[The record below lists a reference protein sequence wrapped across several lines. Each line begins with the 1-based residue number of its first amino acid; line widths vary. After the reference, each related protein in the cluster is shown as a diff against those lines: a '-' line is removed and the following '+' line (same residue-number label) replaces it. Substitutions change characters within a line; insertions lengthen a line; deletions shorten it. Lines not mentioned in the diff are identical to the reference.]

1 MAITYPQVFTS
12 TEDAETVKNR
22 PVSEEVV
29 RKFIQNSNLL
39 GSLCPIGSIRAVLI
53 SAVGV
58 HPPNVDLWQI
68 ADGAQITHGASPLTS
83 VGIFLRYTPDFTNT
97 YMRGAMAEAVN
108 NSGGSHTTD
117 LSHTHDTDVVCGNK
131 VGEEGDERKGYPE
144 ECHSHTTQPDLS
156 SEYPLEVSHQ
166 ELAIYLKIN

>member
-12 TEDAETVKNR
+12 TEDLETVKNR

-58 HPPNVDLWQI
+58 SPPNSDLWQI
-68 ADGAQITHGASPLTS
+68 ADGSQITHGGSPLAS
-83 VGIFLRYTPDFTNT
+83 VGIDLRYTPDFVNT
-97 YMRGAMAEAVN
+97 YFRGAMAEGVN
-108 NSGGSHTTD
+108 NTGGSHTVD
-117 LSHTHDTDVVCGNK
+117 LNHSHDTDVVCGNK

-144 ECHSHTTQPDLS
+144 ECHSHTIQADMSTEHPIG
-156 SEYPLEVSHQ
+156 VAHQ
-166 ELAIYLKIN
+166 ELAVYLKIN